1 MNLNLRFARSAS
13 VRRAWVD
20 ATEFARVVYRA
31 DDVLVVSVAED
42 LAEDTLLTNAL
53 MDVIATCEECA
64 AAEAAIKAL
73 VAGLDLDFRSGD
85 GPARG
90 ERHLTIAPRAIS

>member
-1 MNLNLRFARSAS
+1 MNLSFARSAS

-20 ATEFARVVYRA
+20 AKEFAQVVYRA

-42 LAEDTLLTNAL
+42 LAEDSVLTNAL
-53 MDVIATCEECA
+53 MDVIATCAECD

-73 VAGLDLDFRSGD
+73 VAGLDLDLRSGH
-85 GPARG
+85 GRSRG
-90 ERHLTIAPRAIS
+90 ERHLTIAPRPVS